1 MFLRGRWLVGGLMFL
16 GGMINYLDRS
26 ALSVAAPFVAKDLHL
41 DPARLGIVFS
51 SFFWGYALFCFVGG
65 WASDRFGPKRV
76 YAVAML
82 VWSLFCGLTA
92 AAFSLASLL
101 VIRVIFGMGEGPIG
115 STANKMIRNW
125 FPRDSQASAISIA
138 NAGTPLGGAISGPIV
153 GFLALAAGWR
163 VSFVAIALIGIVWAI
178 AWMLLVRDYPDQPAE
193 LAPAQ
198 ATAEPAPAQATAEHV
213 PELPLAPLLMRP
225 AVLATGFAFF
235 GYACILYFFLT
246 WFPSYLLMAKHLSV
260 KSMSLA
266 TVVPWLVG
274 FIGLAS
280 GGFLSDFLYRLT
292 GNAVFAR
299 KLVLVSCLLAS
310 AIGIACA
317 GMVASVEGAVAL
329 MAVSIF
335 FMYLTGNTYFA
346 LVLDTVESS
355 RVGGVSGFV
364 HFIANC
370 GGIVA
375 PLVTGFIVQETG
387 SFFSAFLLTG
397 AIAVLGAA
405 AVAILVR
412 APAAPVATAIGAVR
426 PTASA

>member
-1 MFLRGRWLVGGLMFL
+1 MLARGRWLVGGLMFL

-76 YAVAML
+76 YATAML

-92 AAFSLASLL
+92 AAFSLVSLL
-101 VIRVIFGMGEGPIG
+101 VIRVCFGMGEGPIG

-125 FPRDSQASAISIA
+125 FPRESQASAISVA
-138 NAGTPLGGAISGPIV
+138 NAGTPLGGAVSGPIV

-163 VSFVAIALIGIVWAI
+163 VSFVAIALIGIAWAI
-178 AWMLLVRDYPDQPAE
+178 AWMLLVRDHPEQSAE
-193 LAPAQ
+193 RAPA
-198 ATAEPAPAQATAEHV
+198 APATPAA
-213 PELPLAPLLMRP
+213 PELPLAPLLLRP

-235 GYACILYFFLT
+235 GYSCILYFFLT

-266 TVVPWLVG
+266 TVIPWMVG
-274 FIGLAS
+274 FVGLAS

-299 KLVLVSCLLAS
+299 KLVLVSCLLAA
-310 AIGIACA
+310 AIGVACA
-317 GMVASVEGAVAL
+317 GMVASVPGAVAL

-346 LVLDTVESS
+346 LVLDTVESP

-405 AVAILVR
+405 GVAALVR
-412 APAAPVATAIGAVR
+412 APAASAAARIGAPR
-426 PTASA
+426 PAASA

>member
-1 MFLRGRWLVGGLMFL
+1 MFTQARWLVGGLMFL

-41 DPARLGIVFS
+41 DPAQLGIVFS

-65 WASDRFGPKRV
+65 YASDRFGPKRV
-76 YAVAML
+76 YAIAML

-101 VIRVIFGMGEGPIG
+101 VIRVAFGMGEGPIG

-125 FPRDSQASAISIA
+125 FPRDRQASAISIA

-153 GFLALAAGWR
+153 GFLAIAAGWR
-163 VSFVAIALIGIVWAI
+163 VSFVVIALIGIIWAV
-178 AWMLLVRDYPDQPAE
+178 AWMLLVEDHPEQPAVAAGE
-193 LAPAQ
+193 RKAARAL
-198 ATAEPAPAQATAEHV
+198 TAEPAAAES
-213 PELPLAPLLMRP
+213 PLGPLLLRP

-235 GYACILYFFLT
+235 GYSCILYFFLT

-266 TVVPWLVG
+266 TVIPWMVG
-274 FIGLAS
+274 FVGLAS

-299 KLVLVSCLLAS
+299 KLVLVTCLLAS
-310 AIGIACA
+310 AIGIVFA
-317 GMVASVEGAVAL
+317 GMVESVQGAVTL

-346 LVLDTVESS
+346 LVLDTVHSD

-375 PLVTGFIVQETG
+375 PLVTGFIVQTTG
-387 SFFSAFLLTG
+387 SFVSAFMLTG
-397 AIAVLGAA
+397 AIAILGAA
-405 AVAILVR
+405 GVAILVR
-412 APAAPVATAIGAVR
+412 APASPVTSDIGVPR
-426 PTASA
+426 PAASS

>member
-1 MFLRGRWLVGGLMFL
+1 VGG
-16 GGMINYLDRS
+16 Y
-26 ALSVAAPFVAKDLHL
+26 
-41 DPARLGIVFS
+41 
-51 SFFWGYALFCFVGG
+51 
-65 WASDRFGPKRV
+65 ASDRFGPKRV
-76 YAVAML
+76 YAIAML

-101 VIRVIFGMGEGPIG
+101 VIRVAFGMGEGPIG

-125 FPRDSQASAISIA
+125 FPRDRQASAISIA

-153 GFLALAAGWR
+153 GFLAIAAGWR
-163 VSFVAIALIGIVWAI
+163 VSFVVIALIGIIWAV
-178 AWMLLVRDYPDQPAE
+178 AWMLLVEDHPEQPAVAAGE
-193 LAPAQ
+193 RKAARAL
-198 ATAEPAPAQATAEHV
+198 TAEPAAAES
-213 PELPLAPLLMRP
+213 PLGPLLLRP

-235 GYACILYFFLT
+235 GYSCILYFFLT

-266 TVVPWLVG
+266 TVIPWMVG
-274 FIGLAS
+274 FVGLAS

-299 KLVLVSCLLAS
+299 KLVLVTCLLAS
-310 AIGIACA
+310 AIGIVFA
-317 GMVASVEGAVAL
+317 GMVESVQGAVTL

-346 LVLDTVESS
+346 LVLDTVHSD

-375 PLVTGFIVQETG
+375 PLVTGFIVQTTG
-387 SFFSAFLLTG
+387 SFVSAFMLTG
-397 AIAVLGAA
+397 AIAILGAA
-405 AVAILVR
+405 GVAILVR
-412 APAAPVATAIGAVR
+412 APASPVTSDIGVPR
-426 PTASA
+426 PAASG

>member
-1 MFLRGRWLVGGLMFL
+1 MLTRARWLVGGLMFL

-65 WASDRFGPKRV
+65 YASDRFGPKRV

-92 AAFSLASLL
+92 AAFSLTSLL

-125 FPRDSQASAISIA
+125 FPRERQASAISIA

-163 VSFVAIALIGIVWAI
+163 VSFVAIALIGILWAI
-178 AWMLLVRDYPDQPAE
+178 AWIMLVEDHPKEPIARASEPA
-193 LAPAQ
+193 AASS
-198 ATAEPAPAQATAEHV
+198 ATPEPAPAY
-213 PELPLAPLLMRP
+213 LPLGPLLARP

-260 KSMSLA
+260 KSMSIA
-266 TVVPWLVG
+266 TVIPWMVG
-274 FIGLAS
+274 FVGLAS

-292 GNAVFAR
+292 GNAVFSR
-299 KLVLVSCLLAS
+299 KLVLVTCLLAS
-310 AIGIACA
+310 AIGIAFA
-317 GMVASVEGAVAL
+317 GLVESVQGAVTL

-346 LVLDTVESS
+346 LVLDTVESE

-375 PLVTGFIVQETG
+375 PLVTGFIVQATG
-387 SFFSAFLLTG
+387 SFVSAFLLTG
-397 AIAVLGAA
+397 AIAVIGAA
-405 AVAILVR
+405 AVALLVR
-412 APAAPVATAIGAVR
+412 APASPTTSDIRVPR
-426 PTASA
+426 PAASA

>member
-1 MFLRGRWLVGGLMFL
+1 MFSRGRCLVAGLMFL

-41 DPARLGIVFS
+41 DQARLGIVFS

-65 WASDRFGPKRV
+65 YASDRFGPKRV

-82 VWSLFCGLTA
+82 VWSVFCGLTA

-101 VIRVIFGMGEGPIG
+101 VIRVAFGMGEGPIG

-125 FPRDSQASAISIA
+125 FPREQQASAISIA

-163 VSFVAIALIGIVWAI
+163 VSFVAIALIGILWAV
-178 AWMLLVRDYPDQPAE
+178 AWIMLVRDHPEPD
-193 LAPAQ
+193 AQ
-198 ATAEPAPAQATAEHV
+198 ALQTPGAGAAAAGEAD
-213 PELPLAPLLMRP
+213 LPLGPLLLRP

-266 TVVPWLVG
+266 TVIPWLVG
-274 FIGLAS
+274 FIGLAG

-299 KLVLVSCLLAS
+299 KLVLVTCLLAS
-310 AIGIACA
+310 AIGIAFA
-317 GMVASVEGAVAL
+317 GIVASVGGAVAL

-375 PLVTGFIVQETG
+375 PLVTGFIVQATG
-387 SFFSAFLLTG
+387 SFISAFLLTG

-405 AVAILVR
+405 AVAVFVR
-412 APAAPVATAIGAVR
+412 TPDTAAGPAMPSPTPAT
-426 PTASA
+426 SA

>member
-1 MFLRGRWLVGGLMFL
+1 
-16 GGMINYLDRS
+16 
-26 ALSVAAPFVAKDLHL
+26 
-41 DPARLGIVFS
+41 
-51 SFFWGYALFCFVGG
+51 
-65 WASDRFGPKRV
+65 
-76 YAVAML
+76 
-82 VWSLFCGLTA
+82 
-92 AAFSLASLL
+92 
-101 VIRVIFGMGEGPIG
+101 
-115 STANKMIRNW
+115 
-125 FPRDSQASAISIA
+125 
-138 NAGTPLGGAISGPIV
+138 
-153 GFLALAAGWR
+153 
-163 VSFVAIALIGIVWAI
+163 
-178 AWMLLVRDYPDQPAE
+178 MLLVRDHPDQAAETPPARAATPS
-193 LAPAQ
+193 APD
-198 ATAEPAPAQATAEHV
+198 
-213 PELPLAPLLMRP
+213 LPLGPLLLRP

-266 TVVPWLVG
+266 TVIPWSVG

-310 AIGIACA
+310 AIGVACA
-317 GMVASVEGAVAL
+317 GLVASVPGAVAL
-329 MAVSIF
+329 MAASIF

-346 LVLDTVESS
+346 LVLDTVESP

-375 PLVTGFIVQETG
+375 PLMTGFIRQETG
-387 SFFSAFLLTG
+387 SFLSAFLLTG

-405 AVAILVR
+405 GVAVFVR
-412 APAAPVATAIGAVR
+412 APAAAAGARIGAPR
-426 PTASA
+426 PAASA

>member
-1 MFLRGRWLVGGLMFL
+1 MLARGRWLVGGLMFL

-76 YAVAML
+76 YATAML

-92 AAFSLASLL
+92 AAFSLVSLL
-101 VIRVIFGMGEGPIG
+101 VIRVCFGMGEGPIG

-125 FPRDSQASAISIA
+125 FPRESQASAISVA
-138 NAGTPLGGAISGPIV
+138 NAGTPLGGAVSGPIV

-163 VSFVAIALIGIVWAI
+163 VSFVAIALIGIAWAI
-178 AWMLLVRDYPDQPAE
+178 AWMLLVRDHPEQSAERVPA
-193 LAPAQ
+193 APA
-198 ATAEPAPAQATAEHV
+198 TPAA
-213 PELPLAPLLMRP
+213 PELPLAPLLLRP

-235 GYACILYFFLT
+235 GYSCILYFFLT

-266 TVVPWLVG
+266 TVIPWMVG
-274 FIGLAS
+274 FVGLAS

-299 KLVLVSCLLAS
+299 KLVLVSCLLAA
-310 AIGIACA
+310 AIGVACA
-317 GMVASVEGAVAL
+317 GMVASVPGAVAL

-346 LVLDTVESS
+346 LVLDTVESP

-405 AVAILVR
+405 GVAALVR
-412 APAAPVATAIGAVR
+412 APAASAPARIGAPR
-426 PTASA
+426 PAASA

>member
-1 MFLRGRWLVGGLMFL
+1 MLARGRWLVGGLMFL

-76 YAVAML
+76 YATAML

-92 AAFSLASLL
+92 AAFSLVSLL
-101 VIRVIFGMGEGPIG
+101 VIRVCFGMGEGPIG

-125 FPRDSQASAISIA
+125 FPRESQASAISIA
-138 NAGTPLGGAISGPIV
+138 NAGTPLGGAVSGPIV

-163 VSFVAIALIGIVWAI
+163 VSFVAIALIGIAWAI
-178 AWMLLVRDYPDQPAE
+178 AWMLLVRDHPEQPAE
-193 LAPAQ
+193 RAPA
-198 ATAEPAPAQATAEHV
+198 APATPAA
-213 PELPLAPLLMRP
+213 PELPLAPLLLRP

-235 GYACILYFFLT
+235 GYSCILYFFLT

-266 TVVPWLVG
+266 TVIPWMVG
-274 FIGLAS
+274 FVGLAS

-299 KLVLVSCLLAS
+299 KLVLVSCLLAA
-310 AIGIACA
+310 AIGVACA
-317 GMVASVEGAVAL
+317 GMVASVPGAVAL

-346 LVLDTVESS
+346 LVLDTVESP

-405 AVAILVR
+405 GVA
-412 APAAPVATAIGAVR
+412 
-426 PTASA
+426 

>member
-1 MFLRGRWLVGGLMFL
+1 MFTRARWLVGGLMFL

-65 WASDRFGPKRV
+65 YASDRFGPKRV

-101 VIRVIFGMGEGPIG
+101 VIRVAFGMVEGPIG

-125 FPRDSQASAISIA
+125 FPRDRQASAISIA
-138 NAGTPLGGAISGPIV
+138 NAGTPLGGAVSGPIV
-153 GFLALAAGWR
+153 GYLALAAGWR
-163 VSFVAIALIGIVWAI
+163 VAFVVIALLGIAWAI
-178 AWMLLVRDYPDQPAE
+178 AWMLLVEDKPEPTAVGATERTPARV
-193 LAPAQ
+193 PAAE
-198 ATAEPAPAQATAEHV
+198 ATAV
-213 PELPLAPLLMRP
+213 KLPLGPLLLRP

-235 GYACILYFFLT
+235 GYSCILYFFLT

-266 TVVPWLVG
+266 TVIPWMVG
-274 FIGLAS
+274 FVGLAS
-280 GGFLSDFLYRLT
+280 GGFVSDFLYRLT

-299 KLVLVSCLLAS
+299 KLVLVTCLLAS
-310 AIGIACA
+310 AIGIVFA
-317 GMVASVEGAVAL
+317 GMVESVQGAVTL

-346 LVLDTVESS
+346 LVLDTVESE

-375 PLVTGFIVQETG
+375 PLVTGFIVQATG
-387 SFFSAFLLTG
+387 SFGSAFALTG
-397 AIAVLGAA
+397 AIALLGALG
-405 AVAILVR
+405 VAILVR
-412 APAAPVATAIGAVR
+412 APASPAAPEVVARSPA
-426 PTASA
+426 ASA

>member
-1 MFLRGRWLVGGLMFL
+1 MASRARWLVGGLMFL

-26 ALSVAAPFVAKDLHL
+26 AMSVAAPFVAKDLHL
-41 DPARLGIVFS
+41 DPAQLGIVFS
-51 SFFWGYALFCFVGG
+51 SFFWGYALFCFFGG
-65 WASDRFGPKRV
+65 YASDHFGPKRV
-76 YAVAML
+76 YATAML

-101 VIRVIFGMGEGPIG
+101 AIRVVFGMGEGPIG

-125 FPRDSQASAISIA
+125 FPREQQASAISIA

-153 GFLALAAGWR
+153 GFLALWAGWR
-163 VSFVAIALIGIVWAI
+163 ASFVAIALIGIAWSV
-178 AWMLLVRDYPDQPAE
+178 AWMLLVEDHPKRQAAAEPAT
-193 LAPAQ
+193 ART
-198 ATAEPAPAQATAEHV
+198 ATAEAAAEH
-213 PELPLAPLLMRP
+213 LPLGPLLLRP

-235 GYACILYFFLT
+235 GYSCILYFFLT

-266 TVVPWLVG
+266 TVIPWVVG
-274 FIGLAS
+274 FVGLAS
-280 GGFLSDFLYRLT
+280 GGFLSDSLYRLT

-299 KLVLVSCLLAS
+299 KLVLVTCLLAS
-310 AIGIACA
+310 AIGIVFA
-317 GMVASVEGAVAL
+317 GMVASVTGAVTL

-346 LVLDTVESS
+346 LVLDTVESA

-387 SFFSAFLLTG
+387 SFVSAFLLTG
-397 AIAVLGAA
+397 AIAILGAA
-405 AVAILVR
+405 GVAIFVR
-412 APAAPVATAIGAVR
+412 APDGAARAEIAAPR
-426 PTASA
+426 PAASA

>member
-1 MFLRGRWLVGGLMFL
+1 MLSRGRWVVGGLMFL

-92 AAFSLASLL
+92 VAFSLASLL

-125 FPRDSQASAISIA
+125 FPRESQASAISIA

-163 VSFVAIALIGIVWAI
+163 VSFVAIALIGIAWAV
-178 AWMLLVRDYPDQPAE
+178 AWILLVRDHPD
-193 LAPAQ
+193 
-198 ATAEPAPAQATAEHV
+198 EPAALGPAPGAASPS
-213 PELPLAPLLMRP
+213 PELPLLPMLLRP

-266 TVVPWLVG
+266 TVIPWLVG

-317 GMVASVEGAVAL
+317 GMVASVQGAVAL

-346 LVLDTVESS
+346 LVLDTVESP

-375 PLVTGFIVQETG
+375 PLVTGFIVQESG

-397 AIAVLGAA
+397 AIAVLGAVGVA
-405 AVAILVR
+405 AFVR
-412 APAAPVATAIGAVR
+412 APATRVTEFRAVR
-426 PTASA
+426 PAAS